1 MFSCY
6 VAPNF
11 TNKPKLIINMKKTCL
26 FLLGAMIAF
35 SSVAQKKKN
44 NTSSVVTS
52 SATSEIKSID
62 KNLYNGLSWRNIGPF
77 RAGRSLAVAGHP
89 DQPLTY
95 YFGAVGGGVWK
106 TTDGGNNWNHVGDS
120 TFKSSS
126 VGAIAVAASDPNVV
140 YVGMGEADMRSNIS
154 YGDGVYKSTDA
165 GKSWKFMGLPKADA
179 IATIEVHPK
188 DHNLVYVAAVG
199 NPFAPN
205 KERGV
210 FRSKD
215 GGKTWEHILAKNDST
230 GAYHIRI
237 DPNNPRV
244 LYATMWQ
251 AFRNGHSMSSG
262 GKGCGLYKSVDGGDT
277 WECLNEKPGMPKG
290 LLGKIGVT
298 VSGANSNRLYAMIEN
313 AKGGLYTSYDA
324 GEHWK
329 LVNEDKNLWQ
339 RPWYYMNLQADPL
352 NEESLIVLNVN
363 SFKSNDGGKTI
374 RRLNVHHGDTHDVW
388 INPKNSQNFIIG
400 DDGGA
405 EVTYN
410 DGETF
415 SNIDIPTAQFYHVHL
430 DNDFPYHVYG
440 SQQDNS
446 TVRVASR
453 TDGYSIG
460 IRDWYPVAGGESGY
474 IAIDPKNSKITY
486 GGSYDGYMTRLNADN
501 NQEQN
506 IMVYP
511 ENNMGHTSAE
521 KKYRF
526 QWTYPILFSPFDDS
540 RLYATSQY
548 VHVSQDFGHSWET
561 ISPDLTRNDPKTTGA
576 TGGPITLDQTGAE
589 IYATIFALAE
599 STIEKGNIWAG
610 SDDGYVHVTKD
621 NGKNWTNVTPPTSQ
635 LGDFALISTIHPS
648 DFEKGKAYLA
658 ATRYM
663 FGDRKPY
670 LFKTN
675 DYGKTWSSISKGI
688 PEDEYTRVL
697 REDPNKAGLLY
708 AGTER
713 GIYVSFDDGETWNP
727 LNMNLPIT
735 SVRDLQVQ
743 KREKDLVIATHGR
756 SFWILDDLTPLY
768 EIKDNTIKTDIHLF
782 KPRFSYRMQGGAGG
796 GRRGAPSD
804 EGQNAPNG
812 VLVNYYLKTEPK
824 DEVKLQF
831 LTMTNDTIITYSSK
845 KDVKGEDLK
854 VSKDF
859 YEDKEVTRPGTLA
872 TNVGLN
878 RFVWNMRYADVTEIQ
893 GEKSPMWAGSLTGP
907 KVVPGNYKVRLIV
920 GKNIVK
926 EETAEIVKDP
936 RNDATDADLKAQF
949 DLLLKIHQKLDENH
963 QSINQMREIKKA
975 VSEYMKS
982 VKDTVLISKFQKL
995 TKPMLKNL
1003 EDMEQSLV
1011 QNKAKATQDLL
1022 AYPIR
1027 LNDKIAGVASVVSS
1041 ADAKPTKGA
1050 GEAFDDLS
1058 KKMDVTTTKLRKLI
1072 DEDVPAFNKMVLEN
1086 QLPAISVGKKKD
1098 IN

>member
-1 MFSCY
+1 
-6 VAPNF
+6 
-11 TNKPKLIINMKKTCL
+11 MKKL
-26 FLLGAMIAF
+26 FFVILAYLVTINSF
-35 SSVAQKKKN
+35 SQKKKPIN
-44 NTSSVVTS
+44 SAIQSSLVS
-52 SATSEIKSID
+52 SPSVESKKID

-77 RAGRSLAVAGHP
+77 RAGRSLAVAGIA

-106 TTDGGNNWNHVGDS
+106 TTDGGANWNHIGDS
-120 TFKSSS
+120 TFRSSS
-126 VGAIAVAASDPNVV
+126 VGAIAVATSDPNVV

-154 YGDGVYKSTDA
+154 YGDGVYKSTNA
-165 GKSWKFMGLPKADA
+165 GKSWKHVGLPKADG

-215 GGKTWEHILAKNDST
+215 GGATWEQILSKNDST
-230 GAYHIRI
+230 GAYHVRI

-244 LYATMWQ
+244 IYATLWQ
-251 AFRNGHSMSSG
+251 AYRNGHSMSSG

-290 LLGKIGVT
+290 LLGKMGIA
-298 VSGANSNRLYAMIEN
+298 VSPANSNRLYAMIEN
-313 AKGGLYTSYDA
+313 VKGGLYTSYDA
-324 GEHWK
+324 GEHWT
-329 LVNEDKNLWQ
+329 LVNDNKNLWQ

-352 NEESLIVLNVN
+352 NENSLIILNVN
-363 SFKSNDGGKTI
+363 SFKSTDGGKTI
-374 RRLNVHHGDTHDVW
+374 RNINVHHGDTHDVW
-388 INPKNSQNFIIG
+388 INPKNSDNFIIG

-410 DGETF
+410 DGVTF
-415 SNIDIPTAQFYHVHL
+415 SDIDIPTAQFYHVHL
-430 DNDFPYHVYG
+430 DNDFPYNVYG

-446 TVRVASR
+446 TVRIASR
-453 TDGYSIG
+453 TDNISIG
-460 IRDWYPVAGGESGY
+460 LRDWYSVAGGESGY

-486 GGSYDGYMTRLNADN
+486 GGSYDGFMTKQNAAN

-526 QWTYPILFSPFDDS
+526 QWTYPILFSPHDGT

-548 VHVSQDFGHSWET
+548 VHVTHDEGHSWET

-610 SDDGYVHVTKD
+610 SDDGFVHVTKD
-621 NGKNWTNVTPPTSQ
+621 NGKNWTNITLPTSQ

-648 DFEKGKAYLA
+648 DFVKGKAYMA

-670 LFKTN
+670 LFKTS
-675 DYGKTWSSISKGI
+675 DYGKTWTAISNGI
-688 PEDEYTRVL
+688 PGDEYTRVL

-713 GIYVSFDDGETWNP
+713 GVYVSFDDGENWNTFSQ
-727 LNMNLPIT
+727 NLPIS
-735 SVRDLQVQ
+735 SVRDLQIH
-743 KREKDLVIATHGR
+743 KREKDLVVATHGR
-756 SFWILDDLTPLY
+756 SFWILDDLTPLH
-768 EIKDNTIKTDIHLF
+768 EIKDNLIKGSEAYLF
-782 KPRFSYRMQGGAGG
+782 KPRHSYRMQGGDGG
-796 GRRGAPSD
+796 GRRGVPQD

-812 VLVNYYLKTEPK
+812 VLVNYYLKSTPK
-824 DEVKLQF
+824 DEVKIQF
-831 LTMTNDTIITYSSK
+831 LTMNNDTIVTYSNQ
-845 KDVKGEDLK
+845 KDVKGEALK
-854 VSKDF
+854 ISKDF
-859 YEDKEVTRPGTLA
+859 YEDTKMQRSGTVA
-872 TNVGLN
+872 ANVGLN
-878 RFVWNMRYADVTEIQ
+878 RFVWNMRYADATEIE

-907 KVVPGNYKVRLIV
+907 KVVPGNYKIRLIV
-920 GKNIVK
+920 GKNVVQ
-926 EETAEIVKDP
+926 EETAEIKKDP
-936 RNDATDADLKAQF
+936 RNEASDADLKAQF
-949 DLLLKIHQKLDENH
+949 DLLLKIHNKLEENH
-963 QSINQMREIKKA
+963 KAINQMREIKKA

-982 VKDTVLISKFQKL
+982 VKDTVLIAKFQKL

-1003 EDMEQSLV
+1003 EDLEQTLV
-1011 QNKAKATQDLL
+1011 QNKARATQDLL

-1041 ADAKPTKGA
+1041 SDAKPTKGSH
-1050 GEAFDDLS
+1050 EAFDDLS
-1058 KKMDVTTTKLRKLI
+1058 KKMEISTTKLRKII
-1072 DEDVPAFNKMVLEN
+1072 DEDVPAFNKLVSEN
-1086 QLPAISVGKKKD
+1086 QLPAINVGKKKD

>member
-1 MFSCY
+1 
-6 VAPNF
+6 
-11 TNKPKLIINMKKTCL
+11 MKKIYLL
-26 FLLGAMIAF
+26 FLGFLF
-35 SSVAQKKKN
+35 SISTFSQKKKAVS
-44 NTSSVVTS
+44 TTQITPAAPVYISP
-52 SATSEIKSID
+52 KID
-62 KNLYNGLSWRNIGPF
+62 KKLYKGLSWRNIGPF

-89 DQPLTY
+89 SQPLTY

-106 TTDGGNNWNHVGDS
+106 TTDGGANWNHIGDS
-120 TFKSSS
+120 TFTSSS
-126 VGAIAVAASDPNVV
+126 VGAIAVALSDPNVI

-154 YGDGVYKSTDA
+154 YGDGVYKSTNA

-215 GGKTWEHILAKNDST
+215 GGTTWEHILAKNDST
-230 GAYHIRI
+230 GAYHVRI

-244 LYATMWQ
+244 IYATLWQ
-251 AFRNGHSMSSG
+251 AYRNGHSMSSG
-262 GKGCGLYKSVDGGDT
+262 GKGCGLYKSIDGGDT

-298 VSGANSNRLYAMIEN
+298 VSPVNSNRLYAMIEN
-313 AKGGLYTSYDA
+313 VKGGLYTSRDA
-324 GEHWK
+324 GEHWT

-339 RPWYYMNLQADPL
+339 RPWYYMNLQADPQ
-352 NEESLIVLNVN
+352 NENALVILNVN
-363 SFKSNDGGKTI
+363 SFKSEDGGKTI
-374 RRLNVHHGDTHDVW
+374 RMLNVHHGDTHDVW
-388 INPKNSQNFIIG
+388 INPTNGKNFIIG

-410 DGETF
+410 DGFTF
-415 SNIDIPTAQFYHVHL
+415 SDIDIPTAQFYHVHL
-430 DNDFPYHVYG
+430 DKDFPYHVYG

-446 TVRVASR
+446 TVRIASR
-453 TDGYSIG
+453 TDENSIG

-474 IAIDPKNSKITY
+474 IAIDPKNSKITF
-486 GGSYDGYMTRLNADN
+486 GGSYDGYMTKQNAEN

-526 QWTYPILFSPFDDS
+526 QWTYPIMFSPHDDT
-540 RLYATSQY
+540 RMYATSQY
-548 VHVSQDFGHSWET
+548 VHVTHDAGHSWET

-599 STIEKGNIWAG
+599 SSLEKGNIWAG
-610 SDDGYVHVTKD
+610 SDDGFINVTRD
-621 NGKNWTNVTPPTSQ
+621 NGKNWTSATIPTSQ
-635 LGDFALISTIHPS
+635 LGDFALISTIHTS
-648 DFEKGKAYLA
+648 DFSKGKAYVA

-670 LFKTN
+670 LFKTS
-675 DYGKTWSSISKGI
+675 DYGKTWTNIVTGI
-688 PEDEYTRVL
+688 PDDEYTRVV

-713 GIYVSFDDGETWNP
+713 GIYVSFDDGDSWNV
-727 LNMNLPIT
+727 LNNNLPIT
-735 SVRDLQVQ
+735 SVRDLQVH
-743 KREKDLVIATHGR
+743 KKEKDLVIATHGR
-756 SFWILDDLTPLY
+756 SFWIMDDLTPLY
-768 EIKDNTIKTDIHLF
+768 EIKDNLIQNASVYLF
-782 KPRFSYRMQGGAGG
+782 KPRHSYRMQGGDGG
-796 GRRGAPSD
+796 GRRAVPSD
-804 EGQNAPNG
+804 VGQNAPNG
-812 VLVNYYLKTEPK
+812 VLVNYFLKEKATGS

-831 LTMTNDTIITYSSK
+831 LTMQNDTIITFSSQ
-845 KDVKGEDLK
+845 KDVKGEALK
-854 VSKDF
+854 ISKDF
-859 YEDKEVTRPGTLA
+859 YEDSKMQRSGTVSTTA
-872 TNVGLN
+872 GLN
-878 RFVWNMRYADVTEIQ
+878 RFVWNMRYADVTEIE

-920 GKNIVK
+920 GKNLIK
-926 EETAEIVKDP
+926 EEIAEILKDP
-936 RNDATDADLKAQF
+936 RNDVSDADLKQQF
-949 DLLLKIHQKLDENH
+949 DLLLKIHKKLDENH
-963 QSINQMREIKKA
+963 KSINQMREIKKS
-975 VSEYMKS
+975 VSEYLKG
-982 VKDTVLISKFQKL
+982 VKDTVLIAKFNKL
-995 TKPMLKNL
+995 AKPMLKNL
-1003 EDMEQSLV
+1003 EDLEQTLV
-1011 QNKAKATQDLL
+1011 QNKARATQDLL

-1027 LNDKIAGVASVVSS
+1027 LNDKIAGVASVVGSS
-1041 ADAKPTKGA
+1041 DSKPTKGS

-1058 KKMDVTTTKLRKLI
+1058 KKMEISTTKLKKI
-1072 DEDVPAFNKMVLEN
+1072 IEEDVPAFNKLVLEN
-1086 QLPAISVGKKKD
+1086 QIPAINVGKKKD

>member
-1 MFSCY
+1 MK
-6 VAPNF
+6 
-11 TNKPKLIINMKKTCL
+11 TNRIILL
-26 FLLGAMIAF
+26 FLLGAV
-35 SSVAQKKKN
+35 SVFAQKKKLS
-44 NTSSVVTS
+44 TTTPSPASGTE
-52 SATSEIKSID
+52 AKID
-62 KNLYNGLSWRNIGPF
+62 KKTYNGLQWRNIGPF
-77 RAGRSLAVAGHP
+77 RAGRSLAVAGHA

-106 TTDGGNNWNHVGDS
+106 TEDAGANWSHIGDS

-126 VGAIAVAASDPNVV
+126 VGAIAVAPSDPNVI

-165 GKSWKFMGLPKADA
+165 GKTWKHIGLPKADA

-188 DHNLVYVAAVG
+188 DHQLVYVAAMG

-230 GAYHIRI
+230 GAYHVRI

-244 LYATMWQ
+244 LYATLWQ
-251 AFRNGHSMSSG
+251 AYRNAHSMSSG
-262 GKGCGLYKSVDGGDT
+262 GKGSGLYKSVDGGDT

-298 VSGANSNRLYAMIEN
+298 VSPANSDRLYAMIEN
-313 AKGGLYTSYDA
+313 AKGGLYTSFDA
-324 GEHWK
+324 GEHWT
-329 LVNEDKNLWQ
+329 LVNDNKNLWQ
-339 RPWYYMNLQADPL
+339 RPWYYMNLQADPQ
-352 NEESLIVLNVN
+352 NENALIILNVN
-363 SFKSNDGGKTI
+363 AFKSTDGGKTI
-374 RRLNVHHGDTHDVW
+374 RMLKVHHGDTHDVW
-388 INPKNSQNFIIG
+388 INPKNGKNFIIG

-405 EVTYN
+405 EVTFN

-415 SNIDIPTAQFYHVHL
+415 SDIDIPTAQFYHVHL
-430 DNDFPYHVYG
+430 DNDFPYNVYG

-446 TVRVASR
+446 TVRIASR
-453 TDGYSIG
+453 TDAYSIG
-460 IRDWYPVAGGESGY
+460 MRDWYPVAGGESGY
-474 IAIDPKNSKITY
+474 IAIHPDNSKITF
-486 GGSYDGYMTRLNADN
+486 GGSYDGYMTKLNVEN

-526 QWTYPILFSPFDDS
+526 QWTYPILFSPHDKT

-548 VHVSQDFGHSWET
+548 VHVSHDYGHSWET

-599 STIEKGNIWAG
+599 SAVEKGVLWAG
-610 SDDGYVHVTKD
+610 SDDGYIHVSKD
-621 NGKNWTNVTPPTSQ
+621 NGKNWTNINIPNSQ
-635 LGDFALISTIHPS
+635 LSDFALISIIHPS
-648 DFEKGKAYLA
+648 EFDKGKAYVA

-663 FGDRKPY
+663 WGDRKPY

-675 DYGKTWSSISKGI
+675 DYGKTWVNISKGI
-688 PEDEYTRVL
+688 PEDEYTRVV

-713 GIYVSFDDGETWNP
+713 GVYVSFDDGESWSP
-727 LNMNLPIT
+727 LNLNLPI
-735 SVRDLQVQ
+735 SPIRDLQIH
-743 KREKDLVIATHGR
+743 KRDMDLVVATHGR
-756 SFWILDDLTPLY
+756 SFWILDDVTPLH
-768 EIKDNTIKTDIHLF
+768 EIKDKKVNDSHLF
-782 KPRFSYRMQGGAGG
+782 KPRFAYRMQGGDA
-796 GRRGAPSD
+796 GRRGTPSN

-812 VLVNYYLKTEPK
+812 VMVNYYLKSNTK

-831 LTMTNDTIITYSSK
+831 LTMSNDTIITYSSK
-845 KDVKGEDLK
+845 KDVKGEEIK

-859 YEDKEVTRPGTLA
+859 YEDSDAKRPNILS
-872 TNVGLN
+872 TNEGLN
-878 RFVWNMRYADVTEIQ
+878 RFVWNMRYPDATEIK

-920 GKNIVK
+920 GNKIIG
-926 EETAEIVKDP
+926 EEVAEIRKDP
-936 RNDATDADLKAQF
+936 RNEATDAHLKEQF
-949 DLLLKIHQKLDENH
+949 DLLLKIHKKLDENH
-963 QSINQMREIKKA
+963 KSINQIREINKA
-975 VSEYMKS
+975 VSDYMKS
-982 VKDTVLISKFQKL
+982 VKDTAMIAKFQKI
-995 TKPMLKNL
+995 TKPMQKNL
-1003 EDMEQSLV
+1003 EELEQSLV

-1027 LNDKIAGVASVVSS
+1027 LNDKIAGVANVVSS
-1041 ADAKPTKGA
+1041 ADTQPTKGSY
-1050 GEAFDDLS
+1050 EVIDDLS
-1058 KKMDVTTTKLRKLI
+1058 KKMETTVSKLKKII
-1072 DEDVPAFNKMVLEN
+1072 DEDVPAFNKLVLEN
-1086 QLPAISVGKKKD
+1086 QLPAINVEKKKD